1 MSRGLG
7 YVRDVPDERDHKFS
21 AHPFSVAPLLPF
33 ANADRDEVHA
43 KNQLQTSSCVWN
55 GVAQGARI
63 STLNAG
69 NDCPELSARFGY
81 RLALNLDGVD
91 VDEGTQVRQGL
102 KALMKFGAC
111 LESEMPMT
119 DAQDTTLPESDPRR
133 YRILDQPSFAL
144 EHAGFDRRGV
154 KSYYRIP
161 DGDIDGIRRA
171 LQAKWCIAAGWDVT
185 EAFVSNDGRSVVG
198 AQTGS
203 MAGGHCM
210 LIAGAGPSA
219 DWTRLYPQF
228 QPSNP
233 YPLLGRI
240 VGSWGGDFVASEQ
253 APTHYGYNGRIFAEP
268 AFLEQ
273 AQDCWALNCTEVPQ

>member
-1 MSRGLG
+1 MTRGLG
-7 YVRDVPDERDHKFS
+7 YIRDVPDDRDKKFS
-21 AHPFSVAPLLPF
+21 AHPFSAAPLLPF

-43 KNQLQTSSCVWN
+43 KNQLQTSSCVGN
-55 GVAQGARI
+55 GITQGARI

-69 NDCPELSARFGY
+69 NECPELSARYDY
-81 RLALNLDGVD
+81 RLALNLDGSEA
-91 VDEGTQVRQGL
+91 DEGTQVRQGL

-111 LESEMPMT
+111 AEAEMPM
-119 DAQDTTLPESDPRR
+119 SDSL
-133 YRILDQPSFAL
+133 ILAQPSFAL

-161 DGDIDGIRRA
+161 DGDVAGMRRA
-171 LQAKWCIAAGWDVT
+171 LQAGWCVAAGWDVT
-185 EAFVSNDGRSVVG
+185 EEFVSNDGRSVVG

-228 QPSNP
+228 RPAKS

-273 AQDCWALNCTEVPQ
+273 GTDLWALNCTEVPQ